1 MRLGYYTMSVCCTCG
16 RDGVLLNYAAMNH
29 VDVDVHIV
37 TRVPDRVVDDAKA
50 HGFDMPFFRDDD
62 GRYYRTSSDA
72 LPKDGDGDAGVGGDV
87 QP

>member
-1 MRLGYYTMSVCCTCG
+1 MRLDYYTMSVCCTCG

-37 TRVPDRVVDDAKA
+37 TKLPDPVVDDAKSK
-50 HGFDMPFFRDDD
+50 GFDMPFFRDGD
-62 GRYYRTSSDA
+62 GKYYRTSSEA

>member
-1 MRLGYYTMSVCCTCG
+1 MRLDYYTMSVCCTCG

-37 TRVPDRVVDDAKA
+37 TKLPDPIVDDAKSQ
-50 HGFDMPFFRDDD
+50 GFDMPFFRDEN
-62 GRYYRTSSDA
+62 GKCYHTSSEA
-72 LPKDGDGDAGVGGDV
+72 EDGDGDAGVGGDV